1 MDAEVVMRRL
11 GRMAAQVMSAII
23 AVAALQVAVADD
35 RPVLIRAGTTQGAIE
50 GESLG
55 PVVAF
60 RGIPYATP
68 PVGARRFHAPEPPPA
83 WDGVRPALDLGPACP
98 QLIDDDPTENS
109 SAVMSEDC
117 LTLNVWT
124 PKADNAK
131 RPVLFWIHGGAFVVG
146 SSRNTWY
153 DGSHLA
159 GRGDVVVVS
168 INYRLGAWGFLSLG
182 AFGPEYAG
190 SANLGLL
197 DQVMA
202 LKWVRENIA
211 GLGGDPDNVTI
222 FGESA
227 GAASV
232 GALLA
237 MPTAK
242 GLFSKAILQSGLPSD
257 RPAQAFARQNRLA
270 REFLKIA
277 GVRTPAQ
284 LATKS
289 MKDVLAAQE
298 HLFSTRSELG
308 TFVPTVDGVV
318 LKEKPFAMVAEG
330 RGAPVPLLIGTTLE
344 EMQYFA
350 TAEDLGIRQKPR
362 QLMLSQLRRAV
373 GPRAEEILAEYQR
386 LYPVW
391 GDAVVQIAS
400 DALMRFPSIRLAGA
414 VSAFQPTYMYLFT
427 YRSNSTYKPF
437 GSAHAMELPF
447 VFGVM
452 NAQDTI
458 MFTGRDPGRY
468 ELAGRMMDTWAAFA
482 RTGNPSLVSGP
493 EWPRYDPVQRQTMEL
508 GLQYRVVSDPLSEQ
522 LRVWRDVF
530 PAVADAWRFLQ
541 ENR

>member
-1 MDAEVVMRRL
+1 MRQI
-11 GRMAAQVMSAII
+11 GRRATQALSAII
-23 AVAALQVAVADD
+23 AVAALHGASADE
-35 RPVLIRAGTTQGAIE
+35 RPLPVRADTTQGAIE

-55 PVVAF
+55 TVVAF
-60 RGIPYATP
+60 RGIPYAAP
-68 PVGARRFHAPEPPPA
+68 PVGPKRFHAPEPLPA
-83 WDGVRPALDLGPACP
+83 WSGVRPALDFGPACP
-98 QLIDDDPTENS
+98 QLIDDDPTENGA
-109 SAVMSEDC
+109 AVMAEDC

-124 PKADNAK
+124 PKVDSAK
-131 RPVLFWIHGGAFVVG
+131 RPVLLWIHGGAFVVG
-146 SSRNTWY
+146 SSRNTWH
-153 DGSHLA
+153 DGSRLA
-159 GRGDVVVVS
+159 ARGDVVVVT
-168 INYRLGAWGFLSLG
+168 INYRLGAWGFLSLSP
-182 AFGPEYAG
+182 FGPEYAE
-190 SANLGLL
+190 SANLALL

-211 GLGGDPDNVTI
+211 RLGGDPGNVTI

-237 MPTAK
+237 MPRAK

-257 RPAQAFARQNRLA
+257 RPAEAFSRQNRLA
-270 REFLKIA
+270 REFLKLA
-277 GVRTPAQ
+277 GARTPAE
-284 LATKS
+284 LATRS
-289 MKDVLAAQE
+289 MKDLLSAQE
-298 HLFSTRSELG
+298 RLFSTKSELG

-350 TAEDLGIRQKPR
+350 TAEDLGIREKPR
-362 QLMLSQLRRAV
+362 ALMVSQLRNAV
-373 GPRAEEILAEYQR
+373 GSRAEEILAEYRR

-400 DALMRFPSIRLAGA
+400 DSLMRFPSIRLAGA

-427 YRSNSTYKPF
+427 YRSTSTYKPF

-458 MFTGRDPGRY
+458 VFTGREPGRY
-468 ELAGRMMDTWAAFA
+468 ELAERG
-482 RTGNPSLVSGP
+482 
-493 EWPRYDPVQRQTMEL
+493 
-508 GLQYRVVSDPLSEQ
+508 
-522 LRVWRDVF
+522 
-530 PAVADAWRFLQ
+530 
-541 ENR
+541 